1 MAGPPFRAAVIS
13 PPEQHDLLAESV
25 DPATCNVGFA
35 LTGGSI
41 YVVRLYVP
49 KSGVA
54 TKIAIVLS
62 SAGAVLTAGQNFAAL
77 LDDDGVKLAE
87 TADQA
92 IAWQSSG
99 EKQMAIPS
107 QQLIAGN
114 FYRIALLA
122 NGTTPPSLRASST
135 SGTASNIALSADE
148 IRFGIAATGQTAIPD
163 PVDLSAPTVTQS
175 ILATLK

>member
-1 MAGPPFRAAVIS
+1 MAGPPFRAAIIS
-13 PPEQHDLLAESV
+13 SPEQHDLLAESV

-49 KSGVA
+49 KSSIA

-62 SAGAVLTAGQNFAAL
+62 AAGSVLTAGQNFAAL
-77 LDDDGVKLAE
+77 LDDDGTKLAE
-87 TADQA
+87 TADQTT
-92 IAWQSSG
+92 AWQSSG
-99 EKQMAIPS
+99 EKQMAIAD

-114 FYRIALLA
+114 FYRVAILA

-135 SGTASNIALSADE
+135 SGTASNLALSADE
-148 IRFGIAATGQTAIPD
+148 MRFGIAATGQTSIPD
-163 PVDLSAPTVTQS
+163 PVDLSAPAATQS
-175 ILATLK
+175 ILVALK